1 MLGWICTTHVVIRQ
15 KAPMEERAMAT
26 WKPLL
31 TRLALSTVALT
42 LFAGLGLC
50 LGVMLGAI
58 VEMAGQAILNMPLPV
73 EIVVPTFAGVG
84 TTISLVWW
92 ATVMAQAQSAPAV
105 GK

>member
-1 MLGWICTTHVVIRQ
+1 
-15 KAPMEERAMAT
+15 MEEHAMAT

-31 TRLALSTVALT
+31 SRLALSTVALT
-42 LFAGLGLC
+42 LFTGLGLC

-58 VEMAGQAILNMPLPV
+58 VEMAGQALLNVPLPV

-84 TTISLVWW
+84 ITVSLVWW
-92 ATVMAQAQSAPAV
+92 ATVIAQAQTAPAA